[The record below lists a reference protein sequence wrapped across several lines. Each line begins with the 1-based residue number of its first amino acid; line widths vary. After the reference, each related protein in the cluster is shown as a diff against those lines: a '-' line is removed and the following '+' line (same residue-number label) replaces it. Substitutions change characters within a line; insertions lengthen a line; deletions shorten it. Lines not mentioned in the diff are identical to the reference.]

1 MSVLKHIVTAP
12 RADFESITQLFSNL
26 NLILINQDKILSNEK
41 FSHIYIP
48 GMFVGGLYVGM
59 HQLSLGD
66 MLKLWENT
74 EWKTGVKYYFSII
87 GSPLSGRNTA
97 QWYNSDTKK
106 FEKGMFH
113 NGKYGFMGLGSPA
126 FKQLQLADPNRKNI
140 TPSTLSVSDL
150 IKNLSHQR

>member
-1 MSVLKHIVTAP
+1 MHTLKHIVTAP

-66 MLKLWENT
+66 ILKLWEKT
-74 EWKTGVKYYFSII
+74 EWKTESKYYFSII
-87 GSPLSGRNTA
+87 GSPLSGKNTA
-97 QWYNSDTKK
+97 RWYNSDTKR
-106 FEKGMFH
+106 FETGMFY
-113 NGKYGFMGLGSPA
+113 NGKFGFMGLASPA
-126 FKQLQLADPNRKNI
+126 FKCLQLNETQRTNKMV
-140 TPSTLSVSDL
+140 SQLSIFDL
-150 IKNLSHQR
+150 INQLSNQR